1 MSLTPI
7 EIPDD
12 IDGPPFLLVFESDEL
27 GIYLSIVFACLFT
40 KTNILI
46 MCLILYAFSKIYVN
60 YKKRS
65 MAGFYIHYPYRWGI
79 VPLNKYF
86 KNGSIMEYKE

>member
-27 GIYLSIVFACLFT
+27 GVYLSIVFACLFT
-40 KTNILI
+40 KTNIVVMILI
-46 MCLILYAFSKIYVN
+46 IYVFAKVYVN

-79 VPLNKYF
+79 IPLNKYF

>member
-1 MSLTPI
+1 MALTPI

-12 IDGPPFLLVFESDEL
+12 IDGPPFLLAFESDEV
-27 GIYLSIVFACLFT
+27 GVYFCIVFACLFT
-40 KTNILI
+40 KTNILV
-46 MCLILYAFSKIYVN
+46 MLVLLYAFSKIYVN

-65 MAGFYIHYPYRWGI
+65 MAGFYIHYPYRWGMI
-79 VPLNKYF
+79 PLNSYF